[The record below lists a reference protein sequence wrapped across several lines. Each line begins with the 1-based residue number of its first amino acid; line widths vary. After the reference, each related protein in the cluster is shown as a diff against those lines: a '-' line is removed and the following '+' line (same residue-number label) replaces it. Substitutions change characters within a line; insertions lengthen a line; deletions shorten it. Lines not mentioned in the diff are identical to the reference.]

1 MMAPHQ
7 KNKENGFRK
16 EKTKSTIKGYIH
28 NSEKRRKK
36 KTNTYLCGRMS
47 RILLMSN
54 DVGNAGY
61 PATMAKHEN
70 HVGKKMEGED

>member
-1 MMAPHQ
+1 
-7 KNKENGFRK
+7 
-16 EKTKSTIKGYIH
+16 
-28 NSEKRRKK
+28 
-36 KTNTYLCGRMS
+36 MS